1 MIFIHIDSTERC
13 VTLLMSNVYVGFR
26 ECGRL
31 TGSWSAV
38 DPVVTPVQR
47 PPPSWL
53 TLLFLGWLLRL
64 AIKWWPLKVE
74 YYSYRVNYDM
84 GCEVMLNT

>member
-47 PPPSWL
+47 PPPLMADTIVSWL
-53 TLLFLGWLLRL
+53 VV
-64 AIKWWPLKVE
+64 AS
-74 YYSYRVNYDM
+74 SY
-84 GCEVMLNT
+84 